1 MTTQGGNLPVFKR
14 ITSWINRPK
23 IVTPEVAQ
31 TEENFLSGFRT
42 WAFRLLAAVII
53 VATIASQTESFDGL
67 YNWFATHGITGFW
80 ADFAPLMVDSF
91 TVIGELA
98 IFVAL
103 TGHWQWQKRVLPWAS
118 VILGLAASVAGNV
131 GDKAGHPVSWQLTAM
146 IPPLAGALGIMI
158 GFSVLKSLASEVA
171 DRSYRE
177 SLIKV
182 TAEVL
187 SEPTV
192 ESVAISAPEPTPTV
206 EVSPKLRGLDALIPP
221 RGVQLPPATVPV
233 SEDGANTVTEFR
245 GFPDGAQKLRRPD
258 FQTTVRNTGT
268 FPAVQ

>member
-1 MTTQGGNLPVFKR
+1 MIECQAHKQGGKLFER
-14 ITSWINRPK
+14 IQSWINRPK
-23 IVTPEVAQ
+23 VKTPEVVQ
-31 TEENFLSGFRT
+31 TEDNFLARYRT
-42 WAFRLLAAVII
+42 WAFWALAIVVV
-53 VATIASQTESFDGL
+53 VATIAGQTESFNGL
-67 YNWFATHGITGFW
+67 YNWFANHGITGFW

-103 TGHWQWQKRVLPWAS
+103 TGHWAWKKRFLPWSS

-158 GFSVLKSLASEVA
+158 GFSVLKSLAKEVA
-171 DRSYRE
+171 DQSYRE

-187 SEPTV
+187 
-192 ESVAISAPEPTPTV
+192 ESTPTV
-206 EVSPKLRGLDALIPP
+206 EVPEVEAPKLRGIDALIPP
-221 RGVQLPPATVPV
+221 RMPDATVPV
-233 SEDGANTVTEFR
+233 AEDGANTVTEWR
-245 GFPDGAQKLRRPD
+245 GLPDNAHKLRRPD
-258 FQTTVRNTGT
+258 FQTTVRNTGQ